1 VLGTDEE
8 ICKLFGRARGR
19 LMQQGTLIGDF
30 DLLIAATGL
39 HFALMVL
46 TNKRQHFERVE
57 GIQLESI

>member
-1 VLGTDEE
+1 
-8 ICKLFGRARGR
+8 
-19 LMQQGTLIGDF
+19 MQQGTLIGDF

-46 TNKRQHFERVE
+46 TNIRQHFERVE